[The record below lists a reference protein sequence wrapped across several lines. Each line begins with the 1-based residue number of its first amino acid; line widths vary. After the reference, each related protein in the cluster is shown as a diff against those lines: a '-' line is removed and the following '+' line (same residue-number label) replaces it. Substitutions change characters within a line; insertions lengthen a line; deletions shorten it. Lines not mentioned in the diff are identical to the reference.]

1 MTKISKMANKI
12 VLSDRIILL
21 TTVFLI
27 FCGMLGNISVS
38 PAISAKLDV
47 ESYYFFK
54 RYVLYISISFILM
67 AFLVN
72 METPS
77 IIRFCILVLGFSI
90 ICMMLV
96 IVAGSEVKGAKRWL
110 NLGIMKMQPSE
121 FAKPTFLII
130 NAVIMKNFFERKKY
144 IAMISGGLL
153 SFIILLLLLE
163 PDVGMSMT
171 FMAIYGMQMFLS
183 GISMYII
190 IYILLLMIPMFAILY
205 FVFPHV
211 RYRFMNMFTSQENLN
226 YQIKQALKAI
236 QDGGF
241 FGKGPGNGVVK
252 YNLPD
257 ANCDYIF
264 SAICEEF
271 GIFIGILIVLSYLT
285 IFIRCIQIG
294 KKLKSNFEAKLIISL
309 GFLIIFQAFVN
320 IGVNLKIL
328 PSKGMALPMISY
340 GGSSAIANA
349 ILIGVIL
356 SLSCR
361 AKNISS
367 PYMKF
372 VKRGFGN

>member
-1 MTKISKMANKI
+1 MTKISKVISKI
-12 VLSDRIILL
+12 AMSDRVILMA
-21 TTVFLI
+21 TFFLI
-27 FCGMLGNISVS
+27 FCGILGNISVS
-38 PAISAKLDV
+38 PAISAKLEV

-54 RYVLYISISFILM
+54 RYMLYISMSFILM
-67 AFLVN
+67 IFLIN

-77 IIRFCILVLGFSI
+77 IIRFCIIFLGFSI
-90 ICMMLV
+90 FCMILV
-96 IVAGSEVKGAKRWL
+96 LVVGSEVKGAKRWL
-110 NLGIMKMQPSE
+110 NLGIIKMQPSE
-121 FAKPTFLII
+121 FAKPAFLVI
-130 NAVIMKNFFERKKY
+130 NAVIMRNFFERKKY
-144 IAMISGGLL
+144 ISMVSGSLL
-153 SFIILLLLLE
+153 CFIILLLLLE
-163 PDVGMSMT
+163 PDVGMSIT
-171 FMAIYGMQMFLS
+171 FIAIYGMQMFLS
-183 GISMYII
+183 GLSIYII
-190 IYILLLMIPMFAILY
+190 IYVVLLLIPMFGMLY
-205 FVFPHV
+205 FIFPHV
-211 RYRFMNMFTSQENLN
+211 RYRLMNMFTSHENLN
-226 YQIKQALKAI
+226 YQIKQALKAV

-294 KKLKSNFEAKLIISL
+294 QNLKSNFEAKLIISL
-309 GFLIIFQAFVN
+309 GFLITFQAFVN

-349 ILIGVIL
+349 ILIGIIL
-356 SLSCR
+356 SISCKAR
-361 AKNISS
+361 HISS

-372 VKRGFGN
+372 LKRGFLC

>member
-1 MTKISKMANKI
+1 MAT
-12 VLSDRIILL
+12 LFL
-21 TTVFLI
+21 VFSGI
-27 FCGMLGNISVS
+27 LGNISVS
-38 PAISAKLDV
+38 PAISAKLEV

-54 RYVLYISISFILM
+54 RYMLYISISFVSM
-67 AFLVN
+67 MFLVS

-77 IIRFCILVLGFSI
+77 IIRLCIVVLGFSI
-90 ICMMLV
+90 LCMILV
-96 IVAGSEVKGAKRWL
+96 LIIGSEVKGAKRWL

-121 FAKPTFLII
+121 FAKPAFLVI
-130 NAVIMKNFFERKKY
+130 NAVIMRNFFERKKY
-144 IAMISGGLL
+144 ISIMSSSLL
-153 SFIILLLLLE
+153 FFIIFLLLLE
-163 PDVGMSMT
+163 PDIGMSMT

-183 GISMYII
+183 GLSIYII
-190 IYILLLMIPMFAILY
+190 IYILLLLIPMFGIFY
-205 FVFPHV
+205 FAFPHV
-211 RYRFMNMFTSQENLN
+211 RYRFMNMFTSHENLN
-226 YQIKQALKAI
+226 YQIKQAIKAV

-241 FGKGPGNGVVK
+241 FGKGPGNGLVK

-294 KKLKSNFEAKLIISL
+294 QKLKSNFEAKLIISL

-349 ILIGVIL
+349 ILIGIIL
-356 SLSCR
+356 SLSCKAR
-361 AKNISS
+361 HISS

-372 VKRGFGN
+372 VKREF